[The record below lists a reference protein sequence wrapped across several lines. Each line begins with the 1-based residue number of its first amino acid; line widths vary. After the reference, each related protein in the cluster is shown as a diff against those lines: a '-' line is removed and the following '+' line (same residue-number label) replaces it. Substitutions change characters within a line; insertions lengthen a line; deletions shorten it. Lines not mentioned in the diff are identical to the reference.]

1 MKFFR
6 IRTRN
11 WRYGRDAHALLLSGH
26 RANGKCARWGLKE
39 NGVVKCQLNIIAV
52 AARSERSMG
61 IDRAVSERR
70 KLVWRGGSPIVSSRA
85 VAEEVG
91 IALTYGGSTH
101 AVMMATPADLEDFAI
116 GFSITEGIVERAEE
130 IDSIELVE
138 SDLGIEVRI
147 WLGANRSQNLVARR
161 RAIAGPVGCGLCGIE
176 SLEQARAPT
185 RRVRSHAKF
194 HARDLLNAMTGLA
207 PLQLL
212 NTKTRAVHAAAFW
225 HDSSGISAVRE
236 DVGRHNALDKLA
248 GALTRHSVLSGSGA
262 ILLTSRVSVEMVQ
275 KTAMIG
281 APVLVAVSAPT
292 TLAIETAEQAGITLV
307 AVAREDGYEIFT
319 HPDRIIFAETRT
331 EAA

>member
-1 MKFFR
+1 M
-6 IRTRN
+6 
-11 WRYGRDAHALLLSGH
+11 
-26 RANGKCARWGLKE
+26 
-39 NGVVKCQLNIIAV
+39 VVASAV
-52 AARSERSMG
+52 NERK
-61 IDRAVSERR
+61 
-70 KLVWRGGSPIVSSRA
+70 KLVWCGGAPIVSSRA

-91 IALTYGGSTH
+91 VALTYCGSTH

-116 GFSITEGIVERAEE
+116 GFSITEGIVERASE
-130 IDSIELVE
+130 IESIELVD
-138 SDLGIEVRI
+138 SDLGIEVRM
-147 WLGANRSQNLVARR
+147 WLGAKRSQNLVTRR

-176 SLEQARAPT
+176 SLEQARAPA
-185 RRVRSHAKF
+185 RQVRSQVKF
-194 HARDLLNAMTGLA
+194 HARDLLRAMSGLP
-207 PLQLL
+207 PLQHL
-212 NTKTRAVHAAAFW
+212 NQKTRAVHAAAFW
-225 HDSSGISAVRE
+225 HASSGISAVRE

-248 GALTRHSVLSGSGA
+248 GALTRHNVLSGSGA